1 MQLVIDIGNSSLKFG
16 LFDKG
21 QMTMHGTGIEA
32 MQNEL
37 EPAAKSISRC
47 MISSVADHDAVAQL
61 LKKLNI
67 PYSVLAADTQLPIQN
82 LYQSPQT
89 LGADRITLAVA
100 GSSIWGDAPALVI
113 GAGTCITYNFIDQD
127 GYHGGAISPGIT
139 MRFQALHHYTSRLP
153 EVDWSEYKHER
164 YDVITGTDSRG
175 SILTGVL
182 RGVLNEIDGT
192 IDEYKR
198 RYSGLRVAV
207 TGGDMDFLV
216 KNLKNDI
223 FARPDMVLEGLNYI
237 LMHNA

>member
-100 GSSIWGDAPALVI
+100 GSSIWGDAPALV
-113 GAGTCITYNFIDQD
+113 
-127 GYHGGAISPGIT
+127 HVSPT
-139 MRFQALHHYTSRLP
+139 
-153 EVDWSEYKHER
+153 
-164 YDVITGTDSRG
+164 
-175 SILTGVL
+175 IL
-182 RGVLNEIDGT
+182 
-192 IDEYKR
+192 
-198 RYSGLRVAV
+198 
-207 TGGDMDFLV
+207 
-216 KNLKNDI
+216 
-223 FARPDMVLEGLNYI
+223 
-237 LMHNA
+237 